1 MSKRN
6 GLAKLAELRRR
17 LLTLVRGQGVTLDE
31 PVRPPR
37 TERLQEI
44 TGFGSNPG
52 NARMFVYVPE
62 RTARKPALVV
72 ALHGC
77 TQSAASYD
85 RGSGWSTLADEAGF
99 VVVYPEQQRS
109 NNPQGCFSW
118 FVPGDTARDCGEAL
132 SIRQMVDHAI
142 RAFGVDKRRVFVT
155 GLSAGGAMAS
165 AMLAT
170 YPDVFS
176 GGAIIAGLPYGC
188 ATTAEEAFAA
198 MFGNRTG
205 AQDASGDRIRKASQY
220 RGPWPRISIWHGS
233 ADPIVKA
240 SNAEDIIRQ
249 WADVHAISPTPTH
262 EEFVR
267 GHSRR
272 VWHDADGDTVIE
284 AYTITGMVHGVPIA
298 TGKDVEGYG
307 TPGPFFFDVGI
318 SSTYHI
324 AGFWGLTKVREKAR
338 SPAAENAS
346 ERAEL
351 GNRAIVP
358 AAISAAGRYA
368 AEPLDTV
375 ESRNESR
382 DRSLPLDPNVAIAA
396 AFKAAG
402 FPVPE
407 HGGDAAPS
415 QASHP
420 AQQFAP
426 GPIIAA
432 ALKAAGLL
440 KP

>member
-1 MSKRN
+1 M
-6 GLAKLAELRRR
+6 R
-17 LLTLVRGQGVTLDE
+17 LDR
-31 PVRPPR
+31 PVRPQR
-37 TERLQEI
+37 SELQEV

-52 NARMFVYVPE
+52 NARMFAYVPE
-62 RTARKPALVV
+62 RRTRKPALVV

-85 RGSGWSTLADEAGF
+85 RGSGWSSLADELGF

-118 FVPGDTARDCGEAL
+118 FVPGDIARDCGEAL

-142 RAFGVDKRRVFVT
+142 HTFGVDKGRVFVT

-188 ATTAEEAFAA
+188 ATTTEEAFAA
-198 MFGNRTG
+198 MFGNRTS
-205 AQDASGDRIRKASQY
+205 AQGASGDRVRSASQY
-220 RGPWPRISIWHGS
+220 RGPWPRISVWHGS

-240 SNAEDIIRQ
+240 SNAEEIIRQ
-249 WADVHAISPTPTH
+249 WADVHDLSTTPSH

-272 VWHDADGDTVIE
+272 VWHDANGQAVIE
-284 AYTITGMVHGVPIA
+284 AYTINGMVHGVPIA
-298 TGKDVEGYG
+298 TGTDVEDCG
-307 TPGPFFFDVGI
+307 TTGPFFFDVGI
-318 SSTYHI
+318 SSTRHI
-324 AGFWGLTKVREKAR
+324 ARFWGLSKVAEKAR
-338 SPAAENAS
+338 SPATDNVS
-346 ERAEL
+346 EKVRI
-351 GNRAIVP
+351 GNRPMAP
-358 AAISAAGRYA
+358 ATISTAGSYA
-368 AEPLDTV
+368 AEPMDSTV
-375 ESRNESR
+375 AQPAGR
-382 DRSLPLDPNVAIAA
+382 DRSLPLDPNAVVAA

-402 FPVPE
+402 FTGSE
-407 HGGDAAPS
+407 IGGDHGHAN
-415 QASHP
+415 QASP
-420 AQQFAP
+420 RRQPFAP
-426 GPIIAA
+426 GPIITA

-440 KP
+440 KH

>member
-176 GGAIIAGLPYGC
+176 GGAIIAGRGQGFPFG
-188 ATTAEEAFAA
+188 TAVPTRSSRP
-198 MFGNRTG
+198 RT
-205 AQDASGDRIRKASQY
+205 R
-220 RGPWPRISIWHGS
+220 RISSDNGPTFTPS
-233 ADPIVKA
+233 
-240 SNAEDIIRQ
+240 RQ
-249 WADVHAISPTPTH
+249 
-262 EEFVR
+262 
-267 GHSRR
+267 RR
-272 VWHDADGDTVIE
+272 RTRNL
-284 AYTITGMVHGVPIA
+284 
-298 TGKDVEGYG
+298 
-307 TPGPFFFDVGI
+307 
-318 SSTYHI
+318 S
-324 AGFWGLTKVREKAR
+324 
-338 SPAAENAS
+338 
-346 ERAEL
+346 
-351 GNRAIVP
+351 
-358 AAISAAGRYA
+358 AAI
-368 AEPLDTV
+368 
-375 ESRNESR
+375 R
-382 DRSLPLDPNVAIAA
+382 D
-396 AFKAAG
+396 AFGMMPTAT
-402 FPVPE
+402 P
-407 HGGDAAPS
+407 
-415 QASHP
+415 
-420 AQQFAP
+420 
-426 GPIIAA
+426 
-432 ALKAAGLL
+432 
-440 KP
+440 